1 MRLFSRGRCWLALTG
16 LLLAS
21 PQATLADAFVDK
33 ANEMASA
40 TPGTKRAQDVLFP
53 ALAKMRTPP
62 MDLNSNEGVRE
73 MLMLTPDDGEWQ
85 RMARWAQREPQQKAL
100 EALRAISGPDDLY
113 IIGIP
118 YGSEG
123 LDDAWIDAGLYV
135 ELGPSNLLAGAQFYY
150 FEKLEHLFGLAM
162 FEGARLASEGE
173 GAEALAVLIDAMFL
187 GRIVTERAFAEEV
200 QQGLWFML
208 TASERIRD
216 VVYLFIDNFTV
227 EDLVQASERLD
238 PAFGDMQLAQI
249 PFPEADR
256 VAIEQIVDWG
266 FVERRGVIPDKLA
279 QAMAEVR
286 SSDRPL
292 RRFSEAA
299 YWRELVEQHP
309 DFFDTSDRITE
320 VFGDWRKRWAVIN
333 QFDPIHQFPT
343 DFRQLDGSQYP
354 ILYYLLSE
362 PDQLYDMRLELLV
375 DSRGTFNSLG
385 VAAFRARENRWP
397 PNLSS
402 VAPGYIRTTA
412 PDPWHLDRRLANIRS
427 NAAFQPFEYFVPIRD
442 QRRNRREDPTPH
454 PVTIIYQEGLTPEM
468 IGGGM
473 GDMGA
478 DFGGDFEGDFDG
490 GGMGMGFDPSMFG
503 AGGFDML
510 GNASMDDI
518 PDDVFDPETFTVD
531 VRRLREYLIDDIQTA
546 PVTREDLDSLR
557 SDLQELIDDNVTAAN
572 VRDKLA
578 EALEE
583 LRSDPMAMGMVEGF
597 GIDVDEMEGLLG
609 DLGEEL
615 LSDRSIQRVIDTVR
629 DGGDIAEQDARDAAE
644 AMVSIAVDEKYI
656 DPIMETVKSAMEAM
670 GSMMADMGM
679 AGSDAGFT
687 AFIDDSQFILYS
699 RGWDE
704 IDGEALSVGPQGSD
718 ILIWPPLI
726 SLEREAGR

>member
-21 PQATLADAFVDK
+21 PQATLADAFVDQ

-53 ALAKMRTPP
+53 ALAAMRTPP

-100 EALRAISGPDDLY
+100 EALRSITSPDDLY

-123 LDDAWIDAGLYV
+123 VDDAWVDAGLYV
-135 ELGPSNLLAGAQFYY
+135 ELGPSSLLAGAQFYY

-173 GAEALAVLIDAMFL
+173 GAEALAVLIDAMYL

-216 VVYLFIDNFTV
+216 VIYLFIDNFTV
-227 EDLVQASERLD
+227 EDLVEASERLD
-238 PAFGDMQLAQI
+238 PSFGDMQLDQI

-256 VAIEQIVDWG
+256 VAIEQIVDLG

-299 YWRELVEQHP
+299 YWRELVAQHP

-320 VFGDWRKRWAVIN
+320 VFGDWRKRWAVID

-375 DSRGTFNSLG
+375 DSRGTFNSMG
-385 VAAFRARENRWP
+385 VVAFHARENRWP

-412 PDPWHLDRRLANIRS
+412 PDPWHLDERLYKIRS

-442 QRRNRREDPTPH
+442 QRRDRRQDPTPH

-473 GDMGA
+473 A
-478 DFGGDFEGDFDG
+478 GDFDG
-490 GGMGMGFDPSMFG
+490 GQGAGMGMGFDPAMLG
-503 AGGFDML
+503 AGGLDMF
-510 GNASMDDI
+510 GDASMDDI

-531 VRRLREYLIDDIQTA
+531 VRRLREYLLEETRTA
-546 PVTREDLDSLR
+546 PITPADLESMR
-557 SDLQELIDDNVTAAN
+557 SDLQELIDDDVTAAN

-583 LRSDPMAMGMVEGF
+583 LRSDPMAMGMVESF
-597 GIDVDEMEGLLG
+597 GVDVDEIEALLG
-609 DLGEEL
+609 DLGEDL
-615 LSDRSIQRVIDTVR
+615 LNDRSIQRVIDTVR
-629 DGGDIAEQDARDAAE
+629 EGGEIAEQDARDAGE
-644 AMVSIAVDEKYI
+644 ALINIAVDEKYI
-656 DPIMETVKSAMEAM
+656 DPIMEIARTAMEAM

-679 AGSDAGFT
+679 AGADAGFT
-687 AFIDDSQFILYS
+687 AFVDDAQFILYS

-718 ILIWPPLI
+718 MLIWPPLI